1 VITRA
6 ISDRLGVTTRSPDQ
20 TRALASELA
29 AVARA
34 GDRIEL
40 MGELGAG
47 KTEFAKG
54 FAAGLDVRE
63 VVNSP
68 SFTLMAEYSGRLPL
82 FHLDLFRL
90 AGADEIVGAG
100 FLDERRREGATL
112 IEWADRL
119 TGALDSD
126 ALALRFTVLPD
137 EERRI
142 ELHAGSARYARYLDA
157 ARRWSER

>member
-6 ISDRLGVTTRSPDQ
+6 VSDRVAVTTRSAEQ
-20 TRALASELA
+20 TRALAAELA
-29 AVARA
+29 TAARP

-40 MGELGAG
+40 FGQLGAG

-54 FAAGLDVRE
+54 FARGLGVHE

-82 FHLDLFRL
+82 FHLDLYRL

-100 FLDERRREGATL
+100 FLDERRRAGVTL

-119 TGALDSD
+119 AGTLDSD
-126 ALALRFTVLPD
+126 GLALRFTVLPD
-137 EERRI
+137 DERTI
-142 ELHAGSARYARYLDA
+142 ELHARSPRYGRYAEL
-157 ARRWSER
+157 ARRWRER